1 MDLNVV
7 VMLWVVCAI
16 AGGFAAQWRGGSR
29 TQTEGFVLGLL
40 LGPIGLL
47 LILLWP
53 GKPEVSQPDQT
64 SR

>member
-1 MDLNVV
+1 MDLNIV

-40 LGPIGLL
+40 LGPIGLA

-53 GKPEVSQPDQT
+53 GKAPSQPE
-64 SR
+64 S